1 LPGSP
6 DTRFRCPEAIASG
19 RRIAGTLA
27 HTRCRDAVTSRH
39 RTGPVARVANAI
51 VFSRARGR
59 RGRARDDDRV
69 RARAI
74 DRS

>member
-1 LPGSP
+1 MPRGDRVRS
-6 DTRFRCPEAIASG
+6 AY
-19 RRIAGTLA
+19 RRHFGT